1 MNIKVKTIQP
11 KESMITMTLDQ
22 VSAVVLTKFLVA
34 AVDAMDVSEFM
45 EGVYS
50 GFCDDGRVVDMVDL
64 EDSLAGIVAGLRDEV
79 GV

>member
-1 MNIKVKTIQP
+1 MNIKVKTTQP

-50 GFCDDGRVVDMVDL
+50 EFCDEGRVVDMVDL
-64 EDSLAGIVAGLRDEV
+64 EDAVAGIIAGLRDEV
-79 GV
+79 GI

>member
-45 EGVYS
+45 DTAYS
-50 GFCDDGRVVDMVDL
+50 EIGDESIDIDDMG
-64 EDSLAGIVAGLRDEV
+64 DSLAGIVAGLRDEV

>member
-50 GFCDDGRVVDMVDL
+50 EFCDDGRVVDMVDL
-64 EDSLAGIVAGLRDEV
+64 EDGLAGIIAGLRDEV